1 MAPEQHGLDN
11 GSMLQESRRKYGDVA
26 LLLIAV
32 LLSGCPHLIS
42 LDYVPNNP
50 YVGQG
55 QVGVERFEYL
65 PLKRGELGP
74 RHVEVNPQAAG
85 RFYLSQPVPEFFAEA
100 VKRELIHSGY
110 QVTSSADLVI
120 SGQIERFYYNPVDA
134 QEASIELIV
143 QYVVRNQE
151 SEMFTQSV
159 KVLRKTSKSLL
170 AVSQLIHI
178 ATRES
183 IHQFLTGAREA
194 KVLN

>member
-1 MAPEQHGLDN
+1 MAPEQHRL
-11 GSMLQESRRKYGDVA
+11 GSGSTQQVSRRKCGHFGV
-26 LLLIAV
+26 LLIAILV
-32 LLSGCPHLIS
+32 SGCPHVIS
-42 LDYVPNNP
+42 LDYVPSNS

-55 QVGVERFEYL
+55 QVGVDRFEYL
-65 PLKRGELGP
+65 PFKRGELGA

-85 RFYLSQPVPEFFAEA
+85 RFYLSQTVPEFFTDAL
-100 VKRELIHSGY
+100 KRELIHSGY
-110 QVTSSADLVI
+110 QVVPSAAQSI
-120 SGQIERFYYNPVDA
+120 SGVIERFYYNPVDA

-151 SEMFTQSV
+151 KEIYTQSV
-159 KVLRKTSKSLL
+159 KVVRKMSKSLL
-170 AVSQLIHI
+170 AVSQLIHT

>member
-1 MAPEQHGLDN
+1 MAPEQHGLTADPCCR
-11 GSMLQESRRKYGDVA
+11 SLERKYGHVT

-55 QVGVERFEYL
+55 QVGVDRFEYL

-85 RFYLSQPVPEFFAEA
+85 RFYLSQTVPEFFAEA

-110 QVTSSADLVI
+110 QVTSSGDLEV

-143 QYVVRNQE
+143 HYVVRNQE
-151 SEMFTQSV
+151 REMYTQSV

-170 AVSQLIHI
+170 AVSQLIHV

-194 KVLN
+194 KVLK

>member
-11 GSMLQESRRKYGDVA
+11 GSMPQEPRRKCGRVA

-85 RFYLSQPVPEFFAEA
+85 RFYLSQTVPEFFAEA

-110 QVTSSADLVI
+110 QVTSSADLEV

-143 QYVVRNQE
+143 HYVVRNQE
-151 SEMFTQSV
+151 REMYTQSV

-170 AVSQLIHI
+170 AVSQLIHV

>member
-11 GSMLQESRRKYGDVA
+11 GSMPQEPRRKCGRVA

-85 RFYLSQPVPEFFAEA
+85 RFYLSQTVPEFFAEA

-110 QVTSSADLVI
+110 QITSSAHLEV

-143 QYVVRNQE
+143 QYVVRNQRKE
-151 SEMFTQSV
+151 VYTPSV
-159 KVLRKTSKSLL
+159 KVVRKMSKSLL
-170 AVSQLIHI
+170 AVSQLIHA

-183 IHQFLTGAREA
+183 VHQFLAGAREA